1 MRLLLLLLLPVLL
14 LSACQQPVPPGMAA
28 SGNLL
33 LERSAPARGVDQRI
47 RFLVIHYT
55 AGDFPTALATLT
67 EEHVSAHY
75 LIPAAPPQRGGKPV
89 VWQLV
94 PEQARAWHA
103 GASGWRDRTN
113 LNDTSVGIELENPG
127 FRRTLLGRRWYPF
140 PPAQIAALTELAG
153 QIVKRYQIAPQ
164 NVVGHADIA
173 PQRKQDPG
181 PCFPWQAL
189 AAAGIGAW
197 PDPARVSGY
206 LQGRP
211 PGEPVAQAR
220 LLALLAAYGYPVTE
234 GMDDAAQRQVIAAF
248 QMHFRPADYRGLPD
262 AESEAIARALLAQY
276 PPGR

>member
-1 MRLLLLLLLPVLL
+1 MRRWLCLLPLL
-14 LSACQQPVPPGMAA
+14 WLAACQQPVPPGPAA
-28 SGNLL
+28 DGALW
-33 LERSAPARGVDQRI
+33 LERSAPARGADQRV

-75 LIPAAPPQRGGKPV
+75 LIPASPPQRGGKPV

-103 GASGWRDRTN
+103 GASGWGDRTN
-113 LNDTSVGIELENPG
+113 LNDTSIGIELENPG
-127 FRRTLLGRRWYPF
+127 FEPRLLGQRWFRF
-140 PPAQIAALTELAG
+140 PPAQIAALSVLAG
-153 QIVKRYQIAPQ
+153 QIVQLYGIAPQ

-181 PCFPWQAL
+181 PLFPWQAL
-189 AAAGIGAW
+189 AAEGIGAW
-197 PDPARVSGY
+197 PEAARVAAY

-211 PGEPVAQAR
+211 PQQPVPTAR

-234 GMDDAAQRQVIAAF
+234 GMDSEAQRRVIAAF